1 MKKVNSMQEHKN
13 REMNTQRVK
22 EKWWRLLKKKKPTT
36 KRENIFDGIVS
47 TLDTAE
53 EILSEPGV
61 MTIETSKIEKQR
73 KNTGKKKKRT
83 EYPRTV
89 NHLWK
94 V

>member
-1 MKKVNSMQEHKN
+1 MMEII
-13 REMNTQRVK
+13 
-22 EKWWRLLKKKKPTT
+22 KKKKPTT
-36 KRENIFDGIVS
+36 KTKNIFDGIIS

-73 KNTGKKKKRT
+73 KNTGKKKRT